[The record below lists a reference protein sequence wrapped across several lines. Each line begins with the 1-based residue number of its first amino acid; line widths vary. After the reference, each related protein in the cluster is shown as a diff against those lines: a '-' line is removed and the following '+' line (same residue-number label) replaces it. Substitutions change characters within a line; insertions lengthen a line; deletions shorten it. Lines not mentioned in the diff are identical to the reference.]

1 MAKKDDLTLL
11 IEALKK
17 REEILQKG
25 QSVSRYNHYFDR
37 MNRYAKQLIEANR
50 QDEIAPLLESDS
62 ISIRFDVA
70 GLLFRY
76 YPDKCTRIF
85 EEISQ
90 MSVQTGLPKYL
101 GDVRLDSKLILERLA
116 TDEGFL
122 R

>member
-1 MAKKDDLTLL
+1 MTLKDDLTLL
-11 IEALKK
+11 MEALKK

-25 QSVSRYNHYFDR
+25 QSVSKYNHYFDR
-37 MNRYAKQLIEANR
+37 MIQYAKQLIEANR

-76 YPDKCTRIF
+76 YPDKCTQIF

-101 GDVRLDSKLILERLA
+101 GNVRLSSKLILERLA

>member
-1 MAKKDDLTLL
+1 MTLKDDLTLL
-11 IEALKK
+11 MEALKK

-25 QSVSRYNHYFDR
+25 QSVSKYNHYFDR
-37 MNRYAKQLIEANR
+37 MMQYAKQLIEANR
-50 QDEIAPLLESDS
+50 QEEIAPLLESDS

-76 YPDKCTRIF
+76 YSDKCTRIF

-101 GDVRLDSKLILERLA
+101 GNVRLDSKLILERLA